1 MALAGIAENTFIE
14 VTAFLGTSAFAA
26 NRAKGGGLEQL
37 QPTQLED
44 LRKIDLVSLS
54 DKALQLSREAL
65 TPESPVEETKQ
76 E

>member
-1 MALAGIAENTFIE
+1 MALAGIYETTNPQVKALLETSTF
-14 VTAFLGTSAFAA
+14 TAKPKQGVQ
-26 NRAKGGGLEQL
+26 KQL

-65 TPESPVEETKQ
+65 TPESPVKETKQ